1 MARQFIIW
9 IVPKIVVTMLG
20 FYAADKFSQM
30 MIRTSR
36 PTEAPHGERKDLIN
50 LKRMMP
56 FLWSYKGRVLFALAS
71 LMLAKVAT
79 VSIPLVLKE
88 IVDKL
93 DITLDTA
100 KQGAAEM
107 AQNIP
112 LELPLMLLLGY
123 GALRLMNVL
132 FNELRDAIFCRVRFR
147 AMREI
152 SLKVVKHLY
161 DLSLSFHLDRKT
173 GGISRDLERG
183 ARSLSSILNYLT
195 FNIIPTLTEF
205 VLVAFILFGQYD
217 AHFALITFGTV
228 MVYLIY
234 TMLLTEWR
242 MHYRHEMNA
251 YDSEANS
258 RAMDGLIN
266 YETVKYFNNE
276 QYELTRYNNTLEKW
290 EDTAVKSTSSMALLN
305 FGQGAI
311 IAVGVTLIMIFAAQ
325 GVVDGSMSLGDLVL
339 VNTMMLQLFIPL
351 GFLGIIYR
359 SMKHA
364 LADMDLMFKLLDR
377 EPQIQDSQDVK
388 TLHVAQAHVQF
399 KNVEFSYNP
408 ERKILHGIS
417 FDIPSGHKVA
427 VVGPSGAGKSTLAR
441 LLFRFYDADAGEILI
456 DGQNIQAVS
465 QRSLRTHIGIVPQDT
480 VLFNDSILHN
490 IQYARPDA
498 TEGEVRYAAK
508 QANIDDFIQSL
519 PDGYN
524 TIVGERGLKLS
535 GGEKQRV
542 AIARVILKKPRIV
555 IFDEATSSL
564 DSHSEQVILKSLRD
578 VAAEHTTLVIAHRL
592 STIVDA
598 NTIIVMDQG
607 RIAEQGTHAELL
619 VKGGLYAR
627 LWQMQQD
634 EDSSLD

>member
-1 MARQFIIW
+1 MY
-9 IVPKIVVTMLG
+9 VHN
-20 FYAADKFSQM
+20 
-30 MIRTSR
+30 R
-36 PTEAPHGERKDLIN
+36 PTEAPHTERRDLIN

-56 FLWSYKGRVLFALAS
+56 FLWSYKGRVFLALAS

-88 IVDKL
+88 IVDAL
-93 DITLDTA
+93 DVNLDT
-100 KQGAAEM
+100 GALSS
-107 AQNIP
+107 AQIP

-152 SLKVVKHLY
+152 STRVVKHLY
-161 DLSLSFHLDRKT
+161 DLSLNFHLERKT

-205 VLVAFILFGQYD
+205 LMVALILFSQYD
-217 AHFALITFGTV
+217 AKFALITFATV
-228 MVYLIY
+228 VIYIGY
-234 TMLLTEWR
+234 TMALTEWR
-242 MHYRHEMNA
+242 MHFRHEMNA
-251 YDSEANS
+251 QDSEANS
-258 RAMDGLIN
+258 MAVDGLIN

-276 QYELTRYNNTLEKW
+276 DYEINRYNETLSKW
-290 EDTAVKSTSSMALLN
+290 ENSAVKSTSSMALLN

-311 IAVGVTLIMIFAAQ
+311 IAVGVTIVMIFAAQ

-364 LADMDLMFKLLDR
+364 LADMDLMFKLLDKP
-377 EPQIQDSQDVK
+377 PQIQDVPDAKQ
-388 TLHVAQAHVQF
+388 LHVKDAHVEF
-399 KNVEFSYNP
+399 KNVEFAYNE
-408 ERKILHGIS
+408 ERKILHDVS
-417 FDIPSGHKVA
+417 FNIPSGHKVA

-441 LLFRFYDADAGEILI
+441 LLFRFYEAGAGEILI
-456 DGQNIQAVS
+456 DGQDIRAVS
-465 QRSLRTHIGIVPQDT
+465 QASLRANIGIVPQDT
-480 VLFNDSILHN
+480 VLFNESIMHN
-490 IQYARPDA
+490 IQYARPGA
-498 TEGEVRYAAK
+498 TQGEVRHAAK
-508 QANIDDFIQSL
+508 LANIDEFILSL
-519 PDGYN
+519 PDGYD
-524 TIVGERGLKLS
+524 TVVGERGLKLS

-542 AIARVILKKPRIV
+542 AIARVILKNPRIL

-564 DSHSEQVILKSLRD
+564 DSHSEQIILKSLRE
-578 VAAEHTTLVIAHRL
+578 VAEAHTTLVIAHRL

-598 NTIIVMDQG
+598 NTIIVLDQG
-607 RIAEQGTHAELL
+607 RIVEQGTHQQLL
-619 VKGGLYAR
+619 DQAGLYAN
-627 LWQMQQD
+627 LWKMQLDEESALTHSQD
-634 EDSSLD
+634 